1 MAIGTLLGLICALL
15 VSLAVGQVIYALFL
29 SPYRNVPGPRLCKI
43 TRYWAVYH
51 DMWLQ
56 RIEKIYEWHRK
67 YGDVVMV
74 APGEVSFSNAALTRE
89 IYGST
94 GRHPKSK
101 YFDNFL
107 MYGERP
113 IFCTLDVREH
123 RQMLKRTFAFY
134 QPTTLYKP
142 AMLEPLWTNVR
153 RFLDQLKRDIAVN
166 PTVDVLLHCNF
177 YSFDNITNLVY
188 GPKLC
193 ARTIGDAQC
202 EERKILEGW
211 KEVEVWN
218 NLSYNFPLVHKMIRT
233 AVSYA
238 RKDPTF
244 LSAEERLTDWNME
257 KIESARR
264 DPDKMV
270 AGSLLHQLSNM
281 KTPDGEPVPVS
292 WIAAEMLDNIHAAQ
306 TTVALSLTYTL
317 WNLACH
323 PQWQGRI
330 RAELLALPPK
340 EDGRPSFDDIM
351 AAPTLDACFRES
363 SRLNPLSSGRAERV
377 VPATKAY
384 DGVVLPA
391 GTVVSTSTLTIHQR
405 SDIFSDAHAY
415 RPERWLEA
423 DEATLRAMESCYM
436 PFGYGARLCLGKAFA
451 VAEIKLLIAGIVMEF
466 GLWDDPQSAT
476 THKSMEQLGTQN
488 AMPRGR
494 RCDLGFRLLT
504 DWERSCGN
512 CTLSSPC

>member
-1 MAIGTLLGLICALL
+1 MALYTPLIFSL
-15 VSLAVGQVIYALFL
+15 VLVASLTAGKVIYALFL

-51 DMWLQ
+51 DMWLR
-56 RIEKIYEWHRK
+56 RIEKIYEWHRE

-74 APGEVSFSNAALTRE
+74 APGEVSFSDAALTRE

-134 QPTTLYKP
+134 QPTSIYKP
-142 AMLEPLWTNVR
+142 ASLQPLWTNVR
-153 RFLDQLKRDIAVN
+153 RFLDQLKRDIAVH
-166 PTVDVLLHCNF
+166 PTVDVLLYCNF

-188 GPKLC
+188 GPELC
-193 ARTIGDAQC
+193 ARTIGDAEC
-202 EERKILEGW
+202 EERAILEGW

-218 NLSYNFPLVHKMIRT
+218 NLSYNFPLVHKMVR
-233 AVSYA
+233 AVVSYA

-244 LSAEERLTDWNME
+244 LSAEERLTDWNLD

-264 DPDKMV
+264 NPDKMV

-281 KTPDGEPVPVS
+281 KTPDGEALPTS

-323 PQWQGRI
+323 PGWQDRI
-330 RAELLALPPK
+330 RAELFALPVK
-340 EDGRPSFDDIM
+340 EDGLPNFDDIM
-351 AAPTLDACFRES
+351 AAPILDACFKES
-363 SRLNPLSSGRAERV
+363 SRLSPLSSGRAERV

-384 DGVVLPA
+384 NGVVLPA
-391 GTVVSTSTLTIHQR
+391 GTIVSTSTLSIHHR
-405 SDIFSDAHAY
+405 PDVFPDAHMY
-415 RPERWLEA
+415 RPDRWLEA
-423 DEATLRAMESCYM
+423 DEATMRAMESCYM

-466 GLWDDPQSAT
+466 GLWDDPQSPT
-476 THKSMEQLGTQN
+476 TDRSMEQLGTQN
-488 AMPRGR
+488 AMPRGQ
-494 RCDLGFRLLT
+494 RCDLSFRQLT
-504 DWERSCGN
+504 ERQRERGN
-512 CTLSSPC
+512 SAQGAPC